1 MALAP
6 LKDEE
11 PEAQEGS
18 VACGSPTAGLPSVR
32 CLWAEDGG
40 VRGRCHS
47 VGTSRRPPGFPGQ
60 GFPKRQDQGSR
71 WAHALSW
78 GSGRC
83 LPSQNCYSSPRPA
96 VLPPA
101 NLSPVVAEPS
111 VSVQPTCAEA
121 DPGPTGEAHPAP
133 HPVLGTLSVFG
144 DRSQRPTPWSTEH
157 GA

>member
-47 VGTSRRPPGFPGQ
+47 MGTSGWPPGFPGQ
-60 GFPKRQDQGSR
+60 GFPKRQDQGIR
-71 WAHALSW
+71 RAHALLGKW
-78 GSGRC
+78 
-83 LPSQNCYSSPRPA
+83 P
-96 VLPPA
+96 LPPFTKLLLIPTA
-101 NLSPVVAEPS
+101 RSPS
-111 VSVQPTCAEA
+111 
-121 DPGPTGEAHPAP
+121 PG
-133 HPVLGTLSVFG
+133 
-144 DRSQRPTPWSTEH
+144 
-157 GA
+157 